1 MPRKPQFTKEE
12 IAEYGL
18 DIVRKQGMECLT
30 TRELA
35 KHLGTTVAP
44 IFVHYPTMDELKKAV
59 RSLARN
65 IYRGYLHRG
74 LAEDIPFR
82 GVGMQ
87 YIQFAKNEPELY
99 RLLFLSDNTEDAK
112 ESHFAMDEL
121 AYTQDLVRESLQS
134 IYNMN
139 ALAADHYF
147 RDLWL
152 VAHSLAT
159 LLVTG
164 GCTYTDDEI
173 RSIFTEISVSVCKAY
188 KEIPGLVE
196 GTYDI
201 DKTFQKLV
209 SKS

>member
-18 DIVRKQGMECLT
+18 DIVRKEGMECLT

-35 KHLGTTVAP
+35 NHLGTTVAP
-44 IFVHYPTMDELKKAV
+44 IFVHYPTMEELKKTV
-59 RSLARN
+59 RSKAQD
-65 IYRGYLHRG
+65 IYRDYIHKG
-74 LAEDIPFR
+74 LTEEIPFR

-87 YIQFAKNEPELY
+87 YIQFAKDEPELY
-99 RLLFLSDNTEDAK
+99 RLLFLSDKSDDSED
-112 ESHFAMDEL
+112 SHYAMDEL
-121 AYTQDLVRESLQS
+121 RYTQNLVRESLQS

-139 ALAADHYF
+139 AFAADHYF

-152 VAHSLAT
+152 IAHSMAT

-164 GCTYTDDEI
+164 GCTYSDAEI
-173 RSIFTEISVSVCKAY
+173 RSIFTEVSVSICKAY

-196 GTYDI
+196 GTYDV
-201 DKTFQKLV
+201 DKTFQEIVK
-209 SKS
+209 KS